1 MARPPED
8 RLQHRREQLQRL
20 AWLLDSSITVP
31 GTRFTFGVEALL
43 GLIPFLGDAA
53 GVLLSS
59 YILLEAARMGAPKAL
74 VFRMAVNVAI
84 EGIVGAVPIA
94 GDIFDAA
101 WKANQRN
108 VRLLDAHFGE
118 PKRAT
123 VDNRRWAVI
132 VIAGL
137 VVLFIFVGALSFL
150 ALRALWNLV
159 AA

>member
-1 MARPPED
+1 MARLPDE
-8 RLQHRREQLQRL
+8 RLQQRREQLQRL
-20 AWLLDSSITVP
+20 AWLLDSSIAIP

-43 GLIPFLGDAA
+43 GLVPFVGDAA

-84 EGIVGAVPIA
+84 EGIVGAVPLL

-108 VRLLDAHFGE
+108 VRLLEAHFGE

-123 VDNRRWAVI
+123 VDNRRWAVV

-150 ALRALWNLV
+150 ALRTLWNMV

>member
-1 MARPPED
+1 MARLPDD

-20 AWLLDSSITVP
+20 AWLLDSSIAVP

-84 EGIVGAVPIA
+84 EGIVGAVPLL

-108 VRLLDAHFGE
+108 VRLLEAHFGE

-150 ALRALWNLV
+150 ALRTLWNMV